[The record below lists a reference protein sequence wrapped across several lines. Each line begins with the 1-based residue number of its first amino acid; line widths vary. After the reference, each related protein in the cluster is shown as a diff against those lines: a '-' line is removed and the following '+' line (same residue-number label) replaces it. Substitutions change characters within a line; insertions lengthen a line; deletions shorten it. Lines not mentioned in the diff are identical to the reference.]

1 MLHHFVSL
9 SLIKVCAVTWKMLV
23 PVVLVMPVLSVQLL
37 QLMAIQFVPVLKDGE
52 DKTAQKILM
61 NVKKVSHT
69 SSFAEFF
76 PHNSLFLHSIS
87 FSLIFLS
94 LTLSICLLSFS
105 LVALSLSLHSFSLCL
120 FLLLLSQVYCY
131 PLLLSA
137 FYLFI
142 NSFPL

>member
-9 SLIKVCAVTWKMLV
+9 SLIKVCAVTWKTLV
-23 PVVLVMPVLSVQLL
+23 PAVLAMPVLSVPLP
-37 QLMAIQFVPVLKDGE
+37 QLMAIQFVPVLKGGE
-52 DKTAQKILM
+52 DKTAQRILM

-105 LVALSLSLHSFSLCL
+105 LVALSLSAL
-120 FLLLLSQVYCY
+120 FLFMPLFAITLSSILLSSLTLCF
-131 PLLLSA
+131 LS
-137 FYLFI
+137 LH
-142 NSFPL
+142 